1 MEATFQANKQTT
13 NIAINIATMKANIQA
28 SLQESKQ
35 RVLKELSLP
44 RLYRRQLR
52 MVYALARAAGKH
64 PAVTDALI
72 WLMGIAVA
80 VEVLLFA

>member
-1 MEATFQANKQTT
+1 MEATFKQNNIST
-13 NIAINIATMKANIQA
+13 NVSINIVTFVANSQSALKAI
-28 SLQESKQ
+28 KQ
-35 RVLKELSLP
+35 RTLKELSLP

>member
-13 NIAINIATMKANIQA
+13 NIAINIATMKANIHA

-35 RVLKELSLP
+35 RALKEMTLP

-52 MVYALARAAGKH
+52 MVYAMAQAAGKH
-64 PAVTDALI
+64 PAVTDAVI

-80 VEVLLFA
+80 VEVFLFA